1 MSILPL
7 LTKYFSC
14 DLHLIPQVI
23 SPISEPEIEGNG
35 SEEGE
40 EEDVEGCVMV
50 CSSYMEG
57 FELVGQNSKLCDF
70 GVSFLVVDERRE
82 DDSNE
87 IGEIHGKE
95 EEEEDI
101 EVY

>member
-1 MSILPL
+1 VRILPL

-40 EEDVEGCVMV
+40 EEEVEGCVMV
-50 CSSYMEG
+50 CSSYFEG

-70 GVSFLVVDERRE
+70 GVSFLIVDERRE
-82 DDSNE
+82 DSNE
-87 IGEIHGKE
+87 IGEIYGE